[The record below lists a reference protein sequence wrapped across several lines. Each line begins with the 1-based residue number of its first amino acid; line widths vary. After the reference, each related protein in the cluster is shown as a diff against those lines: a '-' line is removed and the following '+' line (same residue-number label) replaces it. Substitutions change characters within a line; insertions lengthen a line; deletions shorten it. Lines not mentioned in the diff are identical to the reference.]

1 MNKHLLI
8 YIAIVLSISSIIFID
23 LINKSKDLQ
32 PTKQEIELTNTDTI
46 YKQIDSLEIISD
58 TIKVYYEKKIFNYHI
73 LPRSERI
80 RLFADRINRQ

>member
-32 PTKQEIELTNTDTI
+32 TIEEPIKLTNTDTI
-46 YKQIDSLEIISD
+46 YLQLDSLEKQQD
-58 TIKVYYEKKIFNYHI
+58 TIKLFYEKEISNYHI
-73 LPRSERI
+73 LPSTERI
-80 RLFADRINRQ
+80 KLFSNRINR